1 MIKKIRKFLEEVKSE
16 LGKAQWPWNPQEK
29 GFKRYRELSDSTIV
43 VIIAMLLLGGYVA
56 TFDLVLVNVVAF
68 LTTP

>member
-1 MIKKIRKFLEEVKSE
+1 MIGKTRKFLGEVKSE
-16 LGKAQWPWNPQEK
+16 LGKAQWPWNPHEK
-29 GFKRYRELSDSTIV
+29 GFRRYRELSDSTIV